1 MWDFLEL
8 MLGAIIDVGGHR
20 SWKRLFVT
28 IGIMLVGFVGL
39 VVLIYLLTR

>member
-20 SWKRLFVT
+20 SWKRLFVVL
-28 IGIMLVGFVGL
+28 GIMLVGFVGL

>member
-28 IGIMLVGFVGL
+28 LGIMLLVFVGL
-39 VVLIYLLTR
+39 IVLIYLLIR